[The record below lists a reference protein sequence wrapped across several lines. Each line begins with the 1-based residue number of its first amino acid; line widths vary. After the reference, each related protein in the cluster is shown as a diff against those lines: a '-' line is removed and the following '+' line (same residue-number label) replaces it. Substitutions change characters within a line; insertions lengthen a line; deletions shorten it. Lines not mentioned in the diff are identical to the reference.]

1 MFEFYMAER
10 LRHRWVRL
18 RLYRFPGSVLTDYR
32 ILKNYAKT
40 PVSYTHLTH
49 LVWYLFALCQRIIEV
64 KEPANLF
71 RLAASVLLLS
81 LIHI

>member
-1 MFEFYMAER
+1 MFESYMAKR

-40 PVSYTHLTH
+40 L
-49 LVWYLFALCQRIIEV
+49 
-64 KEPANLF
+64 KG
-71 RLAASVLLLS
+71 AAA
-81 LIHI
+81 